1 MIPTVIAPL
10 CSSFEKNNKG
20 KFDGLDFSP
29 WFTCVCCPFRVRCSR
44 DFLLVG
50 MCADCIGLIEKLADY
65 TFGIIRPQRATNLY
79 SLTTILLSGAQTIL
93 TELWIRAVGH
103 DKNENVCFNLI
114 SNRVANVQAPETPAG
129 GLMWPIAIIIC
140 HWARAVGE
148 TDRVC
153 SVPRDWAVVWAC
165 VCAYFVDCS
174 SCQLVQNWRRDVI
187 FVCVWLF
194 LLLIFVSTLI
204 LLCYNYC
211 NAWFLFSISR
221 YRINKQ
227 WNKAFVELL
236 FNLLYIE
243 LVAHDFFFREKG
255 NTHSC
260 WFRPRCSSL
269 NFFARFQSISIPN
282 GGGWTGELRNGLFA
296 KA

>member
-1 MIPTVIAPL
+1 MFNQIVIEVFGFPSHWTPTQKKWIQYSQYANDSNSDRTTL
-10 CSSFEKNNKG
+10 LIIWKNNKG

-174 SCQLVQNWRRDVI
+174 SCQLVQNWRRDVT
-187 FVCVWLF
+187 FVCVIVSVVAYF
-194 LLLIFVSTLI
+194 CFHIDFVVL
-204 LLCYNYC
+204 
-211 NAWFLFSISR
+211 
-221 YRINKQ
+221 
-227 WNKAFVELL
+227 
-236 FNLLYIE
+236 
-243 LVAHDFFFREKG
+243 
-255 NTHSC
+255 
-260 WFRPRCSSL
+260 
-269 NFFARFQSISIPN
+269 
-282 GGGWTGELRNGLFA
+282 
-296 KA
+296 